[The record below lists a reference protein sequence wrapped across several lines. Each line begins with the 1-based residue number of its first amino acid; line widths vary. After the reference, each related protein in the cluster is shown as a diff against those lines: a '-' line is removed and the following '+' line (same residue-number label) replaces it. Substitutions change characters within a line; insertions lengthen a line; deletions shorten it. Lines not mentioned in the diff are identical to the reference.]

1 MINWD
6 KVRELRDDIGA
17 EDFNEII
24 EVFLEEV
31 ETELAELS
39 NKPTSEL
46 GASMHFLKGSALNL
60 GFEEFSEKCH
70 AGEKMAADNRAEFI
84 DLADVQASYAASKE
98 KFLENCT
105 KI

>member
-31 ETELAELS
+31 ETELATLS
-39 NKPTSEL
+39 CKPAAQL

-60 GFEEFSEKCH
+60 GFQEFSEKCH
-70 AGEKMAADNRAEFI
+70 AGEKLAAKDKASSI
-84 DLADVQASYAASKE
+84 DLAELQICYSASKE
-98 KFLENCT
+98 QFLASCA